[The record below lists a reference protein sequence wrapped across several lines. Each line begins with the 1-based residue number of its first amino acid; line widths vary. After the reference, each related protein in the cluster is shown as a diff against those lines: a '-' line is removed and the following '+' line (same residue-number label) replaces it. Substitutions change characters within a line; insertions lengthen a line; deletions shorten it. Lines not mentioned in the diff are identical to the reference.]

1 MTTMSDDIKN
11 LFKKIEELSESN
23 DQVVNLYD
31 NFDIEL
37 SEHFVIE
44 TQIVGFEHDGVI
56 VEADE
61 ATLEFLDLNGVL
73 LEAEYQGRK
82 VTLNKPMAGDVKK
95 SKVYVKDP
103 KTGNVKKI
111 NFGDKEMR
119 IKKSNPDRRKS
130 FRARHKCDTAK
141 DKTTARYWSCRAW

>member
-1 MTTMSDDIKN
+1 MSDDIKN

-23 DQVVNLYD
+23 NQVVNLHD

-44 TQIVGFEHDGVI
+44 TKVVGFEHDGVI

-61 ATLEFLDLNGVL
+61 AMLEFLDLNGVL

-95 SKVYVKDP
+95 SKVYIKDP
-103 KTGNVKKI
+103 KTGNVKKV

-119 IKKSNPDRRKS
+119 IKKSNPGRRKS